1 MRIAGGE
8 FRGRIIKTPKIP
20 TIRPSTEKTREA
32 IFSVL
37 GADILDAKVAD
48 LFCGSG
54 ALGLEAISRGASSA
68 LFIDINSACT
78 TTVKEN
84 VITLG
89 LESCT
94 KVMTLNALGLRA
106 SHLNDVGIIF
116 ADPPYKMGYAERLV
130 SLLSLQKLLWHG
142 ILVLEHE
149 PKWIYEGDRFE
160 LAKRLEFGD
169 TAVSFLLGRKDV
181 ERIDS
186 ND

>member
-8 FRGRIIKTPKIP
+8 FRGRIIKAPKIP
-20 TIRPSTEKTREA
+20 NIRPSTEKTREA

-37 GADILDAKVAD
+37 GGDILDARVAD

-54 ALGLEAISRGASSA
+54 ALGLEALSRGAASA
-68 LFIDINSACT
+68 LFVDINSACIT
-78 TTVKEN
+78 SVKEN
-84 VITLG
+84 IRTLG
-89 LESCT
+89 LEPHS
-94 KVMTLNALGLRA
+94 KVMTMNALGLRA
-106 SHLNDVGIIF
+106 SHLNGLGIIF

-130 SLLSLQKLLWHG
+130 ALLSLQKLLWHG

-149 PKWIYEGDRFE
+149 PKWFYEGDRFE

-169 TAVSFLLGRKDV
+169 TAVSFLLGLKDV
-181 ERIDS
+181 ERINS